1 MKSFVYTINPVQFL
15 PNPDTFVASLSNTDA
30 KFLRGDILSKT
41 PVSDFTLPAK
51 SFIKSVQMEPG
62 TGDISVEIIIG
73 DAIPQRLSKS
83 ALSLA
88 PASYLEKID
97 LLLFRKLRAD
107 APPAPAKTIA
117 ATPAKTIPSAATP
130 SAQTAVPIVTKNE
143 AKQDATTSITIPA
156 SAVKDRLL
164 EMIDESKINPL
175 QLRKEI
181 AKLLNAGK
189 KSSEN
194 RQLKGDG
201 FVISVT
207 QKGFSLTLSD
217 GFFTKNLAALLS
229 GMQAKTLLSIENKAG
244 TLIFK

>member
-1 MKSFVYTINPVQFL
+1 
-15 PNPDTFVASLSNTDA
+15 
-30 KFLRGDILSKT
+30 
-41 PVSDFTLPAK
+41 
-51 SFIKSVQMEPG
+51 
-62 TGDISVEIIIG
+62 
-73 DAIPQRLSKS
+73 
-83 ALSLA
+83 
-88 PASYLEKID
+88 
-97 LLLFRKLRAD
+97 
-107 APPAPAKTIA
+107 
-117 ATPAKTIPSAATP
+117 
-130 SAQTAVPIVTKNE
+130 
-143 AKQDATTSITIPA
+143 
-156 SAVKDRLL
+156 
-164 EMIDESKINPL
+164 MIDESKINPL